1 MLEES
6 IIDNFIQMT
15 HSSPEDDKLAW
26 ATLETLWP
34 QMSLE
39 QKYILIVFSNWEYIV
54 ASNTLWPKYIESY
67 PRLKGG
73 NWPTFT
79 TYSDAVKWL
88 GENKDKLV
96 IKLIDY
102 GT

>member
-1 MLEES
+1 MLENS

-15 HSSPEDDKLAW
+15 HSSCEDDKLAW

-54 ASNTLWPKYIESY
+54 ASNTLWPKYIKIY

-73 NWPTFT
+73 EWPKYT
-79 TYSDAVKWL
+79 TYLNAVEWL
-88 GENKDKLV
+88 NKNKNFLY
-96 IKLIDY
+96 IDL
-102 GT
+102 T